1 MSTQN
6 NYYDQLKPVI
16 ESALDIF
23 EDGKVTMSEVWMFML
38 TLGDAMRVVL
48 DDVKDLSDDDLAQLK
63 SAASQLYDDFVL
75 PLDLPGP
82 DFFVDPLLRNGIL
95 PGLVEGAFRLA
106 QNKLAKE
113 GTDDGGGETEVET
126 QAAEE
131 CCEGDG
137 SCDSGD
143 SE

>member
-6 NYYDQLKPVI
+6 SYYDQLKPVI
-16 ESALDIF
+16 EAALDIF
-23 EDGKVTMSEVWMFML
+23 EDGKVSMSEVWMFML
-38 TLGDAMRVVL
+38 TLGDSMRVVL
-48 DDVKDLSDDDLAQLK
+48 DDVKDLSDDDLTQLK
-63 SAASQLYDDFVL
+63 AAANQLYDDFVL

-106 QNKLAKE
+106 KNKLAKE
-113 GTDDGGGETEVET
+113 NGDDGGDVET

-131 CCEGDG
+131 CCESDG
-137 SCDSGD
+137 SCDS
-143 SE
+143 